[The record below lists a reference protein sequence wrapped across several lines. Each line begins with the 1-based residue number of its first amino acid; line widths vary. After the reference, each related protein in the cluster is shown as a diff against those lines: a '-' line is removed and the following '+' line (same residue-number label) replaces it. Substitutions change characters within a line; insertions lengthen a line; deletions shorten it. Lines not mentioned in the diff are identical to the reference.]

1 MILSTAVFLITLG
14 FGAWIL
20 GTIWEFQGIAAIGAI
35 LVVGVGAGAM
45 IDGIDTQTGEI
56 ETQTDANTTAIEYDY
71 ESIGTTQSFPVGL
84 LVTLLGGA
92 MTGRT
97 LNGGQPA

>member
-1 MILSTAVFLITLG
+1 MILTTAVFLTALG

-20 GTIWEFQGIAAIGAI
+20 GTVWGYQGIAAIGAI
-35 LVVGVGAGAM
+35 LIVGVGAAAM
-45 IDGIDTQTGEI
+45 IYGLETRTGEV
-56 ETQTDANTTAIEYDY
+56 ETQTDANTTAIDY
-71 ESIGTTQSFPVGL
+71 QYEPIGTTQSFPLGM

-97 LNGGQPA
+97 LNGGQPT